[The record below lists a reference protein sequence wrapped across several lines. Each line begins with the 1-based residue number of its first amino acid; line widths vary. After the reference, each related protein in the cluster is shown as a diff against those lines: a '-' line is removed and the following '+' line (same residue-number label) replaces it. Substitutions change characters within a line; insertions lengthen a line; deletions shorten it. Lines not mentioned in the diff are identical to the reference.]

1 MVFATQLFYKTN
13 KKRGSRIGGSGSYAI
28 KMQFRLAQML

>member
-1 MVFATQLFYKTN
+1 MVFATQYFTKN
-13 KKRGSRIGGSGSYAI
+13 KKKGSRIGGSGSYAI